1 MRKIIQV
8 SNSISLDEGR
18 NMFYGETIALCND
31 GTLWI
36 INSFE
41 DGWIKFP
48 DIPQDKENADE

>member
-48 DIPQDKENADE
+48 DIPQDK